1 MSDKKVQRSRTLA
14 DKKLVDDHWRQ
25 MMQDNPQMHEAVRE
39 WLASVERDAQPPR
52 TGGTE
57 GPSPILAP

>member
-1 MSDKKVQRSRTLA
+1 VSDKKVQRSRTLA

-25 MMQDNPQMHEAVRE
+25 MMQDNPQMHKAVRE

-52 TGGTE
+52 TGGTV
-57 GPSPILAP
+57 